1 MNQATGDD
9 FEIDP
14 DHGSSYLELAY
25 SSIKIFANDGTVDMA
40 ELNFLLGLALKD
52 GVIDD
57 DERRVLGRI
66 FEHAEKTA
74 LSRMV
79 RSRIQEVRRSHSS

>member
-1 MNQATGDD
+1 MTDTT
-9 FEIDP
+9 EIDP

-25 SSIKIFANDGTVDMA
+25 SSIEIFSNDGTVDMA

-52 GVIDD
+52 GKIDD
-57 DERRVLGRI
+57 DERRVLSRI
-66 FEHAEKTA
+66 FEHAEKTS

-79 RSRIQEVRRSHSS
+79 RSRIQQVRRKHSI